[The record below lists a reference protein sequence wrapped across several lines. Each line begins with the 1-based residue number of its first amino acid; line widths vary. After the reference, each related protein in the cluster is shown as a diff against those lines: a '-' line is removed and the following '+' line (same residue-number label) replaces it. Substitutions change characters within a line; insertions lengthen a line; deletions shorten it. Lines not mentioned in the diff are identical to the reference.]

1 MCGNEHKWTYCVA
14 STAEFGDRLA
24 GRNVVA
30 QASDQKDE
38 ATEPLLWRL
47 TDLLTDLL
55 RDLVRADLACAD
67 CERSTTLLFT
77 VLSLL

>member
-47 TDLLTDLL
+47 TDRL